1 MLIPTDQLTKPDFAS
16 ILLVGAP
23 KTWKTGSLGSLHKYL
38 RLHKM
43 PTKIIFFD
51 MDEDGAEPLLR
62 LAREGRELYTDKPG
76 TCEKWIND
84 IELYRYTKQ
93 KLVLG
98 PDTKVAPNRSK
109 KMAED
114 FLNEFNQ
121 LDERLDYRTKQWKPG
136 QEIGCIAV
144 DSLTAIQDMYEDF
157 IWLTRGKE
165 IGEPKGTT
173 MIDPGDWRLLG
184 EKVTDVYMTTKQ
196 FPCFSFFTAH
206 VDARQEEVRALKL
219 GEEPIKTN
227 VWFKVPLLTKS
238 VAMRLAK
245 DFSIALYTTPDF
257 KWITRPTPSDHVHSA
272 GTRGRDN
279 LPPLVE
285 QDFANVL
292 DI

>member
-1 MLIPTDQLTKPDFAS
+1 MLVPTEQLTRPDFAS

-43 PTKIIFFD
+43 PTKIVFFD

-62 LAREGRELYTDKPG
+62 LAREGRELYSDKPG
-76 TCEKWIND
+76 TCEKWISD
-84 IELYRYTKQ
+84 IELHRYTKA

-114 FLNEFNQ
+114 FLNEFNE
-121 LDERLDYRTKQWKPG
+121 LDNRLDYQTKQWKPG

-144 DSLTAIQDMYEDF
+144 DSLTAVQDMYEDF
-157 IWLTRGKE
+157 IWLTRNKE
-165 IGEPKGTT
+165 IGEAKGPT

-184 EKVTDVYMTTKQ
+184 EKVTDVYMTAKQ

-206 VDARQEEVRALKL
+206 EDLREEEVRPIAL
-219 GEEPIKTN
+219 GAPAHTTSHYY
-227 VWFKVPLLTKS
+227 KVPLLTKS

-245 DFSIALYTTPDF
+245 DFSIALYTTSDF

-279 LPPLVE
+279 LDALVT